1 MTIVNITKQPL
12 YGTVYWD
19 GLKFVY
25 TPNDANANNN
35 DFFLYTKT
43 VDGVTT
49 SYVEKINTG
58 NLPPSTNTVSVTAN
72 ASTTITFNVNDL
84 ATDAT
89 KPFGE
94 LQIKNV
100 NGITKGNGISDGVNI
115 YYTANY
121 TDYVETFNYVV
132 SDGQYDSTGTIT
144 VSVIN
149 GYVAPPKAL
158 NFEELLRYY
167 SGVINFLSNQVVRF
181 NWLYDTLTTYSD
193 YLDGID
199 YVKYNTTSDNILSS
213 YNNWN
218 NFYNKTSS
226 YLSNYNTL
234 QLNSSIWNNTAS
246 AVDDTA
252 TLLYKDYSVLDKVVN
267 ILYFNRYK
275 WSDAITKTSEH
286 ETTLTQDDFVTKL
299 NNTYNTITSNSA
311 LWDGVE
317 LNKIYQNSLI
327 GVISATNVLNNRYT
341 DWYNLSSDANSLSAT
356 NQKYTDIYDD
366 INDSINSIN
375 GNLLNDILTIYIP
388 SYESYSYY
396 INNAIDKI
404 AINNLY
410 NSTTAV
416 SSSFYKLYSKISDFY
431 NFIQNNI
438 SNFKETATSKLSSLS
453 SNYESSYSIVNSLY
467 DKWTTEAVQKISNSY
482 NTTETNSGKW
492 NLLNDKLSLSAD
504 IWENTYNTITSFDGS
519 LDPNVT
525 FLNKGSS
532 YTASYNNLTVL
543 GNLTSQN
550 VSCFGVNT
558 TISTLVF
565 TTSSYDIIN
574 TSSDNLPAIY
584 VNKSIPNSKSL
595 LNLSLTSAPVLYVN
609 SNNTVNINLSSGG
622 TKALNVVGN
631 ISATG
636 YIYNIFNDQIAK
648 YNLLSSTYETT
659 YTSAQYISNNFGV
672 LCSLSSRYQNV
683 SNYVTLSS
691 DRINTTLSAT
701 SSYYSAYNNLTSL
714 SARNKTLNDFVSLC
728 SPIFGVDSSFRN
740 NSAFYEN
747 FYAVTTSIDKYV

>member
-1 MTIVNITKQPL
+1 M
-12 YGTVYWD
+12 
-19 GLKFVY
+19 
-25 TPNDANANNN
+25 
-35 DFFLYTKT
+35 
-43 VDGVTT
+43 
-49 SYVEKINTG
+49 
-58 NLPPSTNTVSVTAN
+58 
-72 ASTTITFNVNDL
+72 
-84 ATDAT
+84 
-89 KPFGE
+89 
-94 LQIKNV
+94 
-100 NGITKGNGISDGVNI
+100 
-115 YYTANY
+115 
-121 TDYVETFNYVV
+121 
-132 SDGQYDSTGTIT
+132 
-144 VSVIN
+144 
-149 GYVAPPKAL
+149 
-158 NFEELLRYY
+158 
-167 SGVINFLSNQVVRF
+167 
-181 NWLYDTLTTYSD
+181 
-193 YLDGID
+193 
-199 YVKYNTTSDNILSS
+199 
-213 YNNWN
+213 
-218 NFYNKTSS
+218 
-226 YLSNYNTL
+226 
-234 QLNSSIWNNTAS
+234 
-246 AVDDTA
+246 
-252 TLLYKDYSVLDKVVN
+252 
-267 ILYFNRYK
+267 
-275 WSDAITKTSEH
+275 
-286 ETTLTQDDFVTKL
+286 
-299 NNTYNTITSNSA
+299 
-311 LWDGVE
+311 
-317 LNKIYQNSLI
+317 
-327 GVISATNVLNNRYT
+327 
-341 DWYNLSSDANSLSAT
+341 
-356 NQKYTDIYDD
+356 
-366 INDSINSIN
+366 
-375 GNLLNDILTIYIP
+375 
-388 SYESYSYY
+388 
-396 INNAIDKI
+396 
-404 AINNLY
+404 
-410 NSTTAV
+410 
-416 SSSFYKLYSKISDFY
+416 YSKISDFY

-519 LDPNVT
+519 LNPNVT

-532 YTASYNNLTVL
+532 YTARYNDLTVL

-574 TSSDNLPAIY
+574 TSSENSPAIY

-636 YIYNIFNDQIAK
+636 YFYNIFNDQISK

-728 SPIFGVDSSFRN
+728 SPIFGIDSSFRN